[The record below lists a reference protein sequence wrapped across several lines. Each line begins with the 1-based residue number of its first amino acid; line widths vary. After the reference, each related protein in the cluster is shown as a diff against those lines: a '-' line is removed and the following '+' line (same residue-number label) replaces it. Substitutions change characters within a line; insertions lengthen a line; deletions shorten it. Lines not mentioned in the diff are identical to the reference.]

1 MRKILSMVL
10 VATTSC
16 VFLVGCGGKPS
27 DVSWDVYNLGV
38 EACDALDDYI
48 QGKMTQDTCY
58 EKLEDISDRAEEIK
72 EEIDEENISDSL
84 VLMEISNAYRS
95 VSSAHV
101 EEGET
106 YKAEDTLGELKEEL
120 NLK

>member
-1 MRKILSMVL
+1 MRWMIY
-10 VATTSC
+10 TR
-16 VFLVGCGGKPS
+16 
-27 DVSWDVYNLGV
+27 
-38 EACDALDDYI
+38 
-48 QGKMTQDTCY
+48 KMTQDTCY

>member
-1 MRKILSMVL
+1 M
-10 VATTSC
+10 
-16 VFLVGCGGKPS
+16 
-27 DVSWDVYNLGV
+27 
-38 EACDALDDYI
+38 
-48 QGKMTQDTCY
+48 
-58 EKLEDISDRAEEIK
+58 
-72 EEIDEENISDSL
+72 